1 MLMLVEM
8 RVWGNHFPDSWKVL
22 ISRQQIS
29 GLPLENKNMEGPG
42 LTLAPISHGVTHN
55 QFTRHITD
63 NLIPGFHQNPP
74 ENPVLIMPVYEFP
87 KRLVA
92 WTMICRVF
100 IWSGIPRNISQPSLV
115 KGKLCQFANWSC
127 FTNQAWNQLPKRTGS
142 LATRTSLARAEESCT
157 MQRASG
163 YLWILT
169 TCIRC

>member
-1 MLMLVEM
+1 MINLMFQPIMVMLDIMICIIPPVALMLMLVEM

-63 NLIPGFHQNPP
+63 SLIPGFHQNPP

-92 WTMICRVF
+92 
-100 IWSGIPRNISQPSLV
+100 
-115 KGKLCQFANWSC
+115 
-127 FTNQAWNQLPKRTGS
+127 
-142 LATRTSLARAEESCT
+142 
-157 MQRASG
+157 
-163 YLWILT
+163 
-169 TCIRC
+169 